1 MIGSSA
7 PKKLVN
13 PFAHIEEKE
22 IIQKPKIKQS
32 KREPNL
38 SIVIDSRHGKSVL
51 HVTVRPLEA
60 TWNELCV
67 GRLLGI
73 FLSPDITHSHLKDTP
88 GGSVPVAAS
97 PLFNPLLVASLNKFS
112 LDAALPIAGI
122 YLYIC
127 IYICIYIYIYI
138 CIYTYIYTCI
148 YICIYIN
155 IFIIYVGIHAH
166 MHVYIY
172 TNRPIKPYML
182 YLRRYLYLY
191 VCASTYIYIISKC
204 IVRYIFIY
212 TAGEMELIVEIH
224 APKIIIPDDCCTDR
238 GCLLFEPGFLVIIGD
253 ISQ

>member
-127 IYICIYIYIYI
+127 IYICIYIYIY
-138 CIYTYIYTCI
+138 
-148 YICIYIN
+148 
-155 IFIIYVGIHAH
+155 
-166 MHVYIY
+166 M
-172 TNRPIKPYML
+172 
-182 YLRRYLYLY
+182 
-191 VCASTYIYIISKC
+191 YIYI
-204 IVRYIFIY
+204 YIYMYIY
-212 TAGEMELIVEIH
+212 MYIYKYIYNICRHSCTH
-224 APKIIIPDDCCTDR
+224 A
-238 GCLLFEPGFLVIIGD
+238 CLHIYK
-253 ISQ
+253 